1 MHTHTYLSLWQHLD
15 QRDDQLNLGAI
26 VISNPHPCFGY
37 LAPVNGSRSI
47 ICNSCQSR
55 TVVKNA
61 IDWTMLAYESMAP
74 DKYFAGFVH
83 LVLAVCLDWYLVERC
98 SHPCT
103 KKILDATNFFFL
115 VGNPSCVSVLCIC
128 TRDKGLAK
136 YSKVVHLQLNRRV
149 ACSVSNAIR
158 ILVGGS

>member
-1 MHTHTYLSLWQHLD
+1 M
-15 QRDDQLNLGAI
+15 
-26 VISNPHPCFGY
+26 
-37 LAPVNGSRSI
+37 NGSRSI

-55 TVVKNA
+55 TVVKNS
-61 IDWTMLAYESMAP
+61 IDWTMLAYESIAP

-83 LVLAVCLDWYLVERC
+83 LVLAVCLNWYLVERC

-115 VGNPSCVSVLCIC
+115 VGNPSCVSDHFVSFVVLYIC

-158 ILVGGS
+158 ILVVVHNEMQQLHIRQNIV